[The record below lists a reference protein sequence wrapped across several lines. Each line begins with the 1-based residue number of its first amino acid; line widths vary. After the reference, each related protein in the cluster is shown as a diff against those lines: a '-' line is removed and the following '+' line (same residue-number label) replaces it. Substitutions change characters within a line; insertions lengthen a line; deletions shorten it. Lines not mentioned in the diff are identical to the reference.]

1 MRRSPLLR
9 TILTRFLC
17 GALLAL
23 CIGLA
28 AGRSAAATVLTGNTV
43 WQGEV
48 VLKEDLLVPRG
59 VTLTVRAGTVVKVLA
74 SESTKTDP
82 EFLSPLTEI
91 TVRGTIRVEGTAA
104 APVRF
109 VPETG
114 SRSDEWAGLLLDGG
128 EAYVRH
134 CTISGADS
142 AVYLLNGTGEFR
154 DCLITGNRYGI
165 TLPGVSANLL
175 LEQCR
180 VTQNDVGLVTVGKG
194 SPRLNDTTI
203 AGNRKKDVW
212 HEQVPDIRPS
222 PRLEPP
228 KLPPVNREFGDEALV
243 GETVWSGRVRVKGNV
258 RIPEGSRLLIS
269 PGTVVEFTRLD
280 TNGDGLGEN
289 GLLVQG
295 TLIAKGTPREP
306 IVFRSA
312 EAQRAMGDWDA
323 INIMNSARAENLI
336 ENCIVEDAYRGLH
349 FHFSTV
355 QVSGVLFRNNFRGVQ
370 FQESSVEIRG
380 CDFFG
385 NRSGV
390 QGRDSS
396 LRFSGNRLAA
406 NHQGANFLRCE
417 LNAVANEITGSLRE
431 AMRVREGSATL
442 EGNRIVGNRFG
453 LMVADIYY
461 GVISRNVAADN
472 GETGLSMKNVDNLE
486 VAENYLGRN
495 GANGLNLQE
504 ARATVRGNLIA
515 ANAERGIGIV
525 SFAGVITGN
534 NIVANG
540 LYAVE
545 LEGRDDVDARGN
557 WWGGDDPAKAICDR
571 RMDAARGNVTIGTVP
586 EKPFR
591 FAWPQDEIIADTTLA
606 GEVVVTG
613 HPLILPGA
621 TLALLPGTTVR
632 FADGAGMAV
641 RGRLT
646 AVGTHEKPITL
657 TSLTRQS
664 RGAWDELIL
673 EQATDSVIAHTVV
686 ENATWGIHGHFTNLQ
701 LDHVLVRNNS
711 GGMRFRSGPVRVR
724 QSVFTNNGIGIRSY
738 LGNALFEENVI
749 SGNEI
754 GIFVRERGGGLT
766 IRNNNLADNTEY
778 SIRVGDFNNEDIHA
792 EGNWWGPGDP
802 LETIFDGRQ
811 EEGIGRVLQEPVLT
825 APPIFD
831 RAGVP

>member
-1 MRRSPLLR
+1 M
-9 TILTRFLC
+9 
-17 GALLAL
+17 ALLAL
-23 CIGLA
+23 CIALV
-28 AGRSAAATVLTGNTV
+28 AGGTAEATVLAGNTV

-48 VLKEDLLVPRG
+48 ELKEDLLVPRG

-74 SESTKTDP
+74 AESTKTDP

-91 TVRGTIRVEGTAA
+91 TVRGTIRVEGTAE

-114 SRSDEWAGLLLDGG
+114 GRSDEWAGLLLDGG

-142 AVYLLNGTGEFR
+142 AVYALNGTGELR
-154 DCLITGNRYGI
+154 DCLITGNRFGI
-165 TLPGVSANLL
+165 TLPGASGNLL
-175 LEQCR
+175 LERCR
-180 VTQNDVGLVTVGKG
+180 VTQNDVGLITFGKG
-194 SPRLNDTTI
+194 TPRLTGTTI
-203 AGNRKKDVW
+203 TGNRKKDVW
-212 HEQVPDIRPS
+212 HEQAPEIKPV
-222 PRLEPP
+222 PRLEAPA
-228 KLPPVNREFGDEALV
+228 LPPLNREFGDEALV
-243 GETVWSGRVRVKGNV
+243 GETVWSGRIRVKGNV
-258 RIPEGSRLLIS
+258 RVPEGSRLLIV
-269 PGTVVEFTRLD
+269 PGTVVEFTRRD

-295 TLIAKGTPREP
+295 VLIAKGTPRAP

-312 EAQRAMGDWDA
+312 EERRSMGDWDA

-355 QVSGVLFRNNFRGVQ
+355 QVNGALFRNNFRGVQ
-370 FQESSVEIRG
+370 FQESIVEIMG
-380 CDFFG
+380 CDFFS

-396 LRFSGNRLAA
+396 LRFSDNRLAD
-406 NHQGANFLRCE
+406 NHQGVNFLRCE
-417 LNAVANEITGSLRE
+417 LNASGNQVTGSLRE
-431 AMRVREGSATL
+431 AMRVREGSAIL
-442 EGNRIVGNRFG
+442 DRNRIVGNRIG
-453 LMVADIYY
+453 LMIADIYY
-461 GVISRNVAADN
+461 GTISRNVAADN
-472 GETGLSMKNVDNLE
+472 GETGLAMKNVDNLE
-486 VAENYLGRN
+486 VLDNYLGGN

-534 NIVANG
+534 NIAANG
-540 LYAVE
+540 LYAIE
-545 LEGRDDVDARGN
+545 LEGRDDVDARDN
-557 WWGGDDPAKAICDR
+557 WWGGSDPAKVICDR
-571 RMDAARGNVTIGTVP
+571 RMDPARGNVLIGTVP
-586 EKPFR
+586 ERPFR
-591 FAWPQDEIIADTTLA
+591 FAWSQDEIVADISLP
-606 GEVVVTG
+606 GEVVITG
-613 HPLILPGA
+613 HPIVLPGA
-621 TLALLPGTTVR
+621 TLTIPPGTTIR
-632 FADGAGMAV
+632 FADGAGLIV
-641 RGRLT
+641 HGRLT
-646 AVGTHEKPITL
+646 AVGTTQKPITL

-673 EQATDSVIAHTVV
+673 EQATDSVISHTVV
-686 ENATWGIHGHFTNLQ
+686 EYATWGIHGHFTNLQ

-724 QSVFTNNGIGIRSY
+724 QSVFTDNGIGIRSY

-749 SGNEI
+749 GRNEI

-766 IRNNNLADNTEY
+766 IRNNNLAGNTEY
-778 SIRVGDFNNEDIHA
+778 NIRVGDFNNEDIHA

-802 LETIFDGRQ
+802 LETIFDGRR
-811 EEGIGRVLQEPVLT
+811 EEGIGRVLLEPVLT
-825 APPIFD
+825 APLNLD